1 MELKNQIETI
11 LSELEDCA
19 IAVKVYD
26 IIVESEITTE
36 LEKQNALNKMIEI
49 VAEFDELQQVLKNRL
64 EAYIEFETKDGNVV
78 DFDYR
83 RMLTELKKRT

>member
-1 MELKNQIETI
+1 MELKNQIETV
-11 LSELEDCA
+11 LAELEDCA

-26 IIVESEITTE
+26 IIVESNTTTE
-36 LEKQNALNKMIEI
+36 AEKQNALNKMIEI